1 MYDEES
7 ISLSPSEAFVLSMV
21 KYGGLS
27 SLYQFHQLAGLSHG
41 AIFPILRRL
50 QELHLLESA
59 FVNKGKRTRTYRVTA
74 DGESQLEVDWR
85 AGWGKSP
92 PDSESV
98 VRTAWVLS
106 LFDPEHANEYLL
118 HIAKIRLLGAEKI
131 RVQSWRG
138 QRTLATT
145 PLERFRYMQD
155 SMMAA
160 LLKAQAEVCTTLA
173 ANFNHLKAERK
184 TTGVKPP
191 KEKK

>member
-21 KYGGLS
+21 MYGGLN

-50 QELHLLESA
+50 EELHLLESA
-59 FVNKGKRTRTYRVTA
+59 FTNGKRKRTYRVTA
-74 DGESQLEVDWR
+74 DGESQLEVDWL

-106 LFDPEHANEYLL
+106 LFDPEHAKEYLL
-118 HIAKIRLLGAEKI
+118 HIAEVRVLDAEKI
-131 RVQSWRG
+131 RARSWRG
-138 QRTLATT
+138 QRTVATT
-145 PLERFRYMQD
+145 PLERFRFMQD
-155 SMMAA
+155 SMMAE

-184 TTGVKPP
+184 TKGVKPP